1 MNTLMADTKDIIL
14 KLKHYAETRNLHTS
28 EEILAF
34 ITDPETNTS
43 PVSLST
49 IRRVFKDGSENETFR
64 WEATL
69 RPLAD
74 ALLDVDQEEE
84 DDDAKTQS
92 YKSFLK
98 LKRDII
104 AEKDAKIAELEE
116 KLKNEKEKYLEQL
129 AKETAKFQKSL
140 DFAKNQ
146 IELKDSRIDQLMQD
160 NSKLVNHILDC
171 PYRKECK

>member
-1 MNTLMADTKDIIL
+1 MNITMTDTKDVIISL
-14 KLKHYAETRNLHTS
+14 KKYATERGLTKAEDIYS
-28 EEILAF
+28 FIKGDEEV
-34 ITDPETNTS
+34 S

-49 IRRVFKDGSENETFR
+49 VRRVFKKGSEDETFR

-69 RPLAD
+69 RPLAE
-74 ALLDVDQEEE
+74 ALLDIDQVEQ

-116 KLKNEKEKYLEQL
+116 KLKQEKEKYLEQL

-140 DFAKNQ
+140 DFATHQ
-146 IELKDSRIDQLMQD
+146 ISLKDGRIDQLMQD